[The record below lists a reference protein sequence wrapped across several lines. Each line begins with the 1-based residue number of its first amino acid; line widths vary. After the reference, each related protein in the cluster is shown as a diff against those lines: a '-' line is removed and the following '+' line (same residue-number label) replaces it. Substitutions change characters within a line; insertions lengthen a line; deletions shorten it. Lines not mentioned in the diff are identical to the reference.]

1 MCGNLWGMLVFVDES
16 GDTGLKLG
24 QGSSDFFTVAL
35 VVFEENDEAQAA
47 DDRITLLRREL
58 RKPAD
63 FEFHFKENS
72 DSIRRTFLEAVVR
85 YNFFYFGFVVNK
97 TALYAESLPTTE
109 VFYNYACGL
118 IFESAKPYLDNALV
132 KIDASGGRKFQR
144 QLAAYLKTKIN
155 TSAGARQR
163 ISSVT
168 ANDSRRSNMLQL
180 ADMVC
185 GAIARSYRTD
195 KAEPGQ
201 FRKIIKHR
209 EISVQVLP
217 E

>member
-1 MCGNLWGMLVFVDES
+1 MLVFVDES
-16 GDTGLKLG
+16 GDTGLKFSE
-24 QGSSDFFTVAL
+24 GSSDLFTVAL
-35 VVFEENDEAQAA
+35 VVFEENDEAAAA
-47 DDRITLLRREL
+47 DERITLLRREL
-58 RKPAD
+58 KKPTD

-72 DSIRRTFLEAVVR
+72 DSVRQTFLEAVAR
-85 YNFFYFGFVVNK
+85 YNFFYLGFVVNK
-97 TALYAESLPTTE
+97 TALYAESLLTRE
-109 VFYNYACGL
+109 AFYAYACGL
-118 IFESAKPYLDNALV
+118 IFESAKPYLDSAVV

-155 TSAGARQR
+155 TPGATIQR

-168 ANDSRRSNMLQL
+168 ANDSRGSNMLQL

-185 GAIARSYRTD
+185 GAIARSYRSD
-195 KAEPGQ
+195 KPERSR

>member
-1 MCGNLWGMLVFVDES
+1 MLVFVDES

-24 QGSSDFFTVAL
+24 QGSSNFFTVVL

-47 DDRITLLRREL
+47 DARIALLRREL

-72 DSIRRTFLEAVVR
+72 DSVRQAFLEAMVR
-85 YNFFYFGFVVNK
+85 YNFFYFAFVVNK
-97 TALYAESLPTTE
+97 QALYTDSLPTTAA
-109 VFYNYACGL
+109 FYHYACGL

-155 TSAGARQR
+155 TSGAATRH
-163 ISSVT
+163 IDSVT

-185 GAIARSYRTD
+185 GAVARSYRAD
-195 KAEPGQ
+195 KAQPDR
-201 FRKIIKHR
+201 FRRIVGHR
-209 EISVQVLP
+209 KISVQELP
-217 E
+217 G